1 VVIWMICAPETD
13 TLDAFL
19 PSKTIPWDY
28 RQTIK
33 QRTTI
38 VKKQQVN
45 VIFTRFEGRNVAG

>member
-1 VVIWMICAPETD
+1 MICAQETD

-28 RQTIK
+28 RETIK